1 MTTPP
6 SKPKRTRRSQL
17 TITGRVLP
25 YDPKHANPNH
35 PLAHLTREER
45 WDQLYLALGNLILN
59 AIEED
64 RREAAKAAEGSAA
77 TAEQR

>member
-6 SKPKRTRRSQL
+6 PKPKRTRRSQL
-17 TITGRVLP
+17 TITGTVYP

-45 WDQLYLALGNLILN
+45 WDELYLALGNLILN
-59 AIEED
+59 AIEDD
-64 RREAAKAAEGSAA
+64 RREAAKVAVESAA